1 MKRIILFSILN
12 LVGCVIIVNQAQAQ
26 KTGGNKITVQI
37 TRDGKI
43 LSDTSFLLKEGQD
56 PEAVK
61 KVIGH
66 VLEGDLKVIS
76 GKEGHQKMVWVSSGD
91 EENMWHAEEID
102 VDLDTVMEHEG
113 KVMVHKGNHPG
124 EMHREVIVKHGP
136 EGKESEE
143 TIIVGSVDE
152 IEITEGDE
160 EGSKVIVI
168 TEKGDKESGVHQKTI
183 KVIVEGNDDVEIL
196 NDEDMELIK
205 EDSSDNVDV
214 YVIKKDD
221 GTQVVKK
228 VKKIEVRVEE
238 ENQDNDKAEEPVLE
252 PAPKPDKKKK

>member
-1 MKRIILFSILN
+1 M
-12 LVGCVIIVNQAQAQ
+12 IIVNQAQAQ
-26 KTGGNKITVQI
+26 KTGGDKIIVQV
-37 TRDGKI
+37 TKDGKI
-43 LSDTSFLLKEGQD
+43 ISDTTFLLKEGQD

-61 KVIGH
+61 RVIGH
-66 VLEGDLKVIS
+66 VLEGDINVIS
-76 GKEGHQKMVWVSSGD
+76 GKEGHQKMVWITSGD
-91 EENMWHAEEID
+91 EENIWHAEEID

-124 EMHREVIVKHGP
+124 EIHKEVIVKHGP

-143 TIIVGSVDE
+143 TIVVGKVDA
-152 IEITEGDE
+152 IEISEGDE

-168 TEKGDKESGVHQKTI
+168 TEKGDKESDVHQKTI

-196 NDEDMELIK
+196 NDEDLELIK

-221 GTQVVKK
+221 GTQVVRK
-228 VKKIEVRVEE
+228 VKKVEVRVEE
-238 ENQDNDKAEEPVLE
+238 ENPDNDKAEEPVREL
-252 PAPKPDKKKK
+252 APKPDKKKK

>member
-12 LVGCVIIVNQAQAQ
+12 LFACVIIFNQAQAQ
-26 KTGGNKITVQI
+26 KTGGDKITVQI

-43 LSDTSFLLKEGQD
+43 LSDTSFLLQEGQD

-76 GKEGHQKMVWVSSGD
+76 GKEGHQKMVWVTSGD

-102 VDLDTVMEHEG
+102 VDLDTVME
-113 KVMVHKGNHPG
+113 
-124 EMHREVIVKHGP
+124 
-136 EGKESEE
+136 
-143 TIIVGSVDE
+143 
-152 IEITEGDE
+152 E

-168 TEKGDKESGVHQKTI
+168 KEKGDKESGVHQKTI
-183 KVIVEGNDDVEIL
+183 KVIVEGYDDAEIL
-196 NDEDMELIK
+196 NDEDLELIK

-228 VKKIEVRVEE
+228 VKKVEVRVEE
-238 ENQDNDKAEEPVLE
+238 ENQDNNKAEEPARE
-252 PAPKPDKKKK
+252 PSPKPDKKKK